1 MEQKLRNTLEAIR
14 FAISKRGWDIQP
26 YRDLYQMIK
35 EIPAADPDPENRA
48 RDKKDLHEWSQY
60 LIGAAAQALPKAAPE
75 QMEQFYEV
83 WKGAL
88 KLDAV
93 DCLDSYLLFL
103 ESGRLPQERFYQP
116 RRKILKQAVEII
128 QDLIDGKI
136 DEGFIAMPPR
146 VGKTSLCMFVYTWLI
161 GKNSENSNLYVAF
174 SDTIT
179 SAFYSGILE
188 VLNDPYTY
196 KWREVFPNSKIV
208 HTNSK
213 EETINID
220 RNKRYPSLT
229 CRSLYGTLNGACDCS
244 GLLMSDDL
252 IGGIEEALNPNRLQN
267 AWSKVDNNM
276 LTRAKGQAKILWVG
290 TRWSIADPAGRR
302 LDLLENDPKFTDRR
316 YKVLNLPALNE
327 KGESN
332 FDYDY
337 GVGFTTEF
345 YHQRRASFE
354 HNNDMASWY
363 AQYQQQ
369 PIEREGALFTPETT
383 RMYNGI
389 LPEEAVT
396 KIFMA
401 VDPAF
406 GGGDFVAGP
415 VCVKAEDG
423 DLYIPEVIYD
433 DSDKKVTI
441 PRLVDIV
448 LRNGVR
454 HIQFA
459 VNKMT
464 MSYREEFERE
474 LRRRSP
480 NTKITITTKADPNQS
495 SKVQRI
501 FDAAPDI
508 RDRMVFLEPSRRSRE
523 YGAFM
528 GNLYGFTVLGKNR
541 HDDAPDSLAMA
552 IDMEL
557 HPSGIYR
564 IMKREF

>member
-1 MEQKLRNTLEAIR
+1 MEQKTRNTLEAIR
-14 FAISKRGWDIQP
+14 FVMEKNPLEPQA
-26 YRDLYQMIK
+26 YRDLYQMIR
-35 EIPAADPDPENRA
+35 ELPEEEKRE
-48 RDKKDLHEWSQY
+48 RHEWSQY
-60 LIGAAAQALPKAAPE
+60 LITASAKALQKQTDPYL
-75 QMEQFYEV
+75 MEQYYEV

-88 KLDAV
+88 KLDSK

-103 ESGRLPQERFYQP
+103 ESGRLPEERFYQP
-116 RRKILKQAVEII
+116 RRRILKNAVDII
-128 QDLIDGKI
+128 QDLIDGKL
-136 DEGFIAMPPR
+136 DEAFIAMPPR

-161 GKNSENSNLYVAF
+161 GKNSETSNLYVAF
-174 SDTIT
+174 SDVIT
-179 SAFYSGILE
+179 SAFYSGVLE

-196 KWREVFPNSKIV
+196 KWKEVFPDSKIV

-276 LTRAKGQAKILWVG
+276 LTRAKGLAKILWVG

-302 LDLLENDPKFTDRR
+302 IDLLENDPKFADRR

-327 KGESN
+327 KDESN

-337 GVGFTTEF
+337 GVGFSTAF

-396 KIFMA
+396 KVFMA

-415 VCVKAEDG
+415 VCVKTESGDIYVED
-423 DLYIPEVIYD
+423 VIYD
-433 DSDKKVTI
+433 DADKKETI
-441 PRLVDIV
+441 PKLARLVI
-448 LRNGVR
+448 RHGVR

-474 LRRRSP
+474 LKRQNP
-480 NTKITITTKADPNQS
+480 AAKVTITTKADPNQS
-495 SKVQRI
+495 SKEQRI
-501 FDAAPDI
+501 FEAAPDI
-508 RDRMVFLEPSRRSRE
+508 RDTMVFLEPSRRTKE
-523 YGAFM
+523 YNMFM
-528 GNLYGFTVLGKNR
+528 QNVFGFTVLGKNR

-552 IDMEL
+552 IDMDL

-564 IMKREF
+564 IMRREF